1 MPNGRCRVH
10 GGTSTGPKTEAGLAR
25 IVAARTRHGRY
36 SAEARM
42 VAAMIREMRREARR
56 LLVELS

>member
-1 MPNGRCRVH
+1 
-10 GGTSTGPKTEAGLAR
+10 LAR

-42 VAAMIREMRREARR
+42 VAAMIRQMRAETRR
-56 LLVELS
+56 LLELA